1 MAGNGFLYRLIEM
14 DHKEEDM
21 HHCESFELRKEDVK
35 NEETRDTYEGRIMKI
50 GDNMPFIA
58 FQLKSNIIPPPRG
71 FPFTCIKSIVIEAST
86 THPIIEING
95 KHLWCLY
102 QVYPDAQRAS
112 IETAA
117 KYGIVFIK
125 DIIPQISLV
134 SLPYVDLRWKIQLD
148 QEEYTRTFTSFKS
161 SITKWV
167 ADLVF
172 NGIEDLGQLVCLYGG
187 KERGYI
193 SQYTPYVFLNLEPRY
208 KFIRNLKGTLH
219 YRHHFQEL
227 VGNVTV
233 PINCRF
239 KNALQFNFIIER
251 PSQPNTFYSPEDNPV
266 KNICLRCNGADIF
279 QGSHDELYIID
290 KLIHDIPIPTHIA
303 YYTYTFQTFENYK
316 RQIGQITDLNSI
328 PIAGKNT
335 LNMYKLSFDIR
346 VDLSPN
352 IDPNSRIYMWI
363 LGVGVM
369 CYDEGIAKGIAT
381 ISF

>member
-1 MAGNGFLYRLIEM
+1 MNLGCLYSLYEM
-14 DHKEEDM
+14 DHKEKDM
-21 HHCESFELRKEDVK
+21 HHSEAFELRKIDMK
-35 NEETRDTYEGRIMKI
+35 NEETKDTYEGEFMRF
-50 GDNMPFIA
+50 GDNIPFIA

-71 FPFTCIKSIVIEAST
+71 FPFTCIKSIAIEAST
-86 THPIIEING
+86 SHHSLIEING

-117 KYGIVFIK
+117 KYGIILIK
-125 DIIPQISLV
+125 DIIPQLSLIAL
-134 SLPYVDLRWKIQLD
+134 SYANIRWKIQLN
-148 QEEYTRTFTSFKS
+148 QKEYTKTFTSFKS

-172 NGIEDLGQLVCLYGG
+172 NGIEDLGHLVCMYGG
-187 KERGYI
+187 NERGYI
-193 SQYTPYVFLNLEPRY
+193 SQYTPYVFLNPEPRD
-208 KFIRNLKGTLH
+208 KIVNNLKGTLYH
-219 YRHHFQEL
+219 RHHFQEL

-233 PINCRF
+233 PIDCRF
-239 KNALQFNFIIER
+239 KNALQINFIIER
-251 PSQPNTFYSPEDNPV
+251 PNQPNTFYSPEDNPV
-266 KNICLRCNGADIF
+266 KNIRLTCNGIDIF

-303 YYTYTFQTFENYK
+303 HYTYTFQTFENYK
-316 RQIGQITDLNSI
+316 RQIGHITDFNSI

-335 LNMYKLSFDIR
+335 LNMSKLTFNIQ
-346 VDLSPN
+346 VELSPN

-363 LGVGVM
+363 LGVGVIH
-369 CYDEGIAKGIAT
+369 YDRGVAN